1 MSTLLEHRHAG
12 PGLMIIADIAFVTG
26 NAMVQHVQ
34 NRGVSTGQ
42 IVLLPS
48 VSGATTVVNTTNTL
62 LLAHQNLIALISG
75 AHCPTG
81 CILALS
87 IYTPSRDCVRS
98 KPPECADVGSWR
110 PRCGGRELYLRCV
123 PIHLLVRRH
132 GFVPYAPIRGRGD
145 MLDMAGRAFHRR
157 TNGGFR

>member
-1 MSTLLEHRHAG
+1 
-12 PGLMIIADIAFVTG
+12 MIIADIAFVTG

-48 VSGATTVVNTTNTL
+48 VSGATTINTMRPF
-62 LLAHQNLIALISG
+62 LLAQGILSALRPG
-75 AHCPTG
+75 DDYPTG
-81 CILALS
+81 YILALS
-87 IYTPSRDCVRS
+87 IYTSSRNCIRS
-98 KPPECADVGSWR
+98 KPPECADLGSWR
-110 PRCGGRELYLRCV
+110 PRRGGRELYLRRV
-123 PIHLLVRRH
+123 PIHLLIRRH
-132 GFVPYAPIRGRGD
+132 GSVPYAPIRGRGD